1 MKTKFIAL
9 ALILIFSVLLTGCEL
24 PSASPSDSSEPVAEA
39 ETGLTPEQLTEKEA
53 YEHGCVLE
61 EGFTWCN
68 DKQKCLKEDEEPCE
82 PDPDIKPPKRNY
94 DLIEE
99 SLAVERGV
107 FANDFVLGIN
117 KLTLVHFR
125 GIVQGEDGII
135 LAAKR
140 NNDWVIVFDGNGAYS
155 CSDAEPYN
163 FPEDMISDCVSD

>member
-9 ALILIFSVLLTGCEL
+9 ALILISSVLLAGCEL
-24 PSASPSDSSEPVAEA
+24 SSTSDSPEPVAEA
-39 ETGLTPEQLTEKEA
+39 ETSLTPEQLIEKEA

-82 PDPDIKPPKRNY
+82 PNPDIKPPKRNY
-94 DLIEE
+94 NLIEE
-99 SLAVERGV
+99 SLAVERGISV
-107 FANDFVLGIN
+107 NDFVLGIN
-117 KLTLVHFR
+117 KLTLAHFR
-125 GIVQGEDGII
+125 GIIKDEDGII

-155 CSDAEPYN
+155 CSDSEPYN
-163 FPEDMISDCVSD
+163 FPKDMISDCVSD